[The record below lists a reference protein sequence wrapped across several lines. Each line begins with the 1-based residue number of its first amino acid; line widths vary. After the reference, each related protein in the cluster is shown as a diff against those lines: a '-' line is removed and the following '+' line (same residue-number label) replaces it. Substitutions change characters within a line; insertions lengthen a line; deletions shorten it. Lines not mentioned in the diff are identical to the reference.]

1 MKKIFCLRKTLMSA
15 VLLIAACFTG
25 YAQDETTDKYFEIS
39 KNLELF
45 SNLFKELNTYYVDPI
60 QPGKMVKTGVDAM
73 LVDLDPYTNFITE
86 ADIEDYEFQT
96 TGKYGGIGAAIRIS
110 DGDIIIA
117 EPYENSPI
125 NKAGIKAGDIV
136 VSIDGHALKGK
147 TEDDVSL
154 LMKGA
159 PGTTLQ
165 MVIKQPVSGKEE
177 TKIIT
182 REEIKVSSVP
192 YAALV
197 GDNKDIAY
205 VFLSQFTQNCSRDV
219 KQALDSLKKAQPG
232 MKGVVLDLRGNP
244 GGLLEEAVR
253 ICNLFID
260 RGQLV
265 VSTRGKNKEWDK
277 QFKTTEAPWD
287 ETVPLAILINH
298 GSASASEIVAGT
310 IQDLDRGVVIGTRS
324 FGKGLVQTVRPL
336 GYNTRLKVTT
346 AKYYT
351 PSGRCIQAL
360 DYSHRNEDGS
370 VSSVPDS
377 LKKSFKT
384 VAGRAVYD
392 GGGVEP
398 DIKIEESELSKLAIS
413 LLVNG
418 YIFDYA
424 THYYYAHPAIA
435 PAAEFVLSG
444 SDFNDF
450 QQWIAG
456 KDFSYKTESEDA
468 MNTLRKS
475 MEKEGSFEHF
485 KTEFNALSAKLNHDK
500 NQDIIKEKA
509 EIGRLLAN
517 EIVSRYYFQKGRVVN
532 RLNNEDED
540 LRKALTVLQQK
551 DNTYKTILKK

>member
-1 MKKIFCLRKTLMSA
+1 M
-15 VLLIAACFTG
+15 
-25 YAQDETTDKYFEIS
+25 
-39 KNLELF
+39 
-45 SNLFKELNTYYVDPI
+45 
-60 QPGKMVKTGVDAM
+60 
-73 LVDLDPYTNFITE
+73 
-86 ADIEDYEFQT
+86 
-96 TGKYGGIGAAIRIS
+96 
-110 DGDIIIA
+110 
-117 EPYENSPI
+117 
-125 NKAGIKAGDIV
+125 
-136 VSIDGHALKGK
+136 
-147 TEDDVSL
+147 
-154 LMKGA
+154 
-159 PGTTLQ
+159 
-165 MVIKQPVSGKEE
+165 
-177 TKIIT
+177 
-182 REEIKVSSVP
+182 
-192 YAALV
+192 
-197 GDNKDIAY
+197 
-205 VFLSQFTQNCSRDV
+205 
-219 KQALDSLKKAQPG
+219 
-232 MKGVVLDLRGNP
+232 
-244 GGLLEEAVR
+244 
-253 ICNLFID
+253 
-260 RGQLV
+260 
-265 VSTRGKNKEWDK
+265 
-277 QFKTTEAPWD
+277 
-287 ETVPLAILINH
+287 
-298 GSASASEIVAGT
+298 
-310 IQDLDRGVVIGTRS
+310 
-324 FGKGLVQTVRPL
+324 
-336 GYNTRLKVTT
+336 TT

-424 THYYYAHPAIA
+424 THYCYAHPAIA

-485 KTEFNALSAKLNHDK
+485 KTEFNALSVKLNHDK